1 MNFKALIL
9 AGLLLMPTAHAEVI
23 TVEGSDD
30 YIMSEF
36 ETIDISKQWEYNA
49 GKKGGECVVAYVLNG
64 LHKYSYKQTYIL
76 DANSKSTR
84 TYSGINIGNGSTT
97 GSTTDAVPV
106 IFDILSEVSL
116 ATTSDKKLVDEQAY
130 ETT

>member
-1 MNFKALIL
+1 MNFKAFIL
-9 AGLLLMPTAHAEVI
+9 AGLLLMPTAHAQVI
-23 TVEGSDD
+23 TVEASDE
-30 YIMSEF
+30 YVMSEF
-36 ETIDISKQWEYNA
+36 ETIDIAKQRAYNT

-76 DANSKSTR
+76 DANNKSTR

-97 GSTTDAVPV
+97 GSSVDVVPIV
-106 IFDILSEVSL
+106 FDVLSEVSL
-116 ATTSDKKLVDEQAY
+116 ATPSDKKLVDEQAY